1 MTIDAS
7 QLLRQLEPAVRPGT
21 APARLGKG
29 QATLENQSFNELLS
43 LASKG
48 SIASGRQVNCNCDVN
63 EQLDNEQ
70 IDRLSAAADRAEAT
84 GAQKVLML
92 MDGRGFVMD
101 ISKRTVEAELSVEH
115 QTSIFKNIDTAIYV
129 PAEGEQPQ
137 SILGPPGNRIA
148 PPGVLQQQEQL
159 HKSPQPA
166 QKIA

>member
-21 APARLGKG
+21 APSRPGKG

-48 SIASGRQVNCNCDVN
+48 SIHSGRQVNCNCDVN
-63 EQLDNEQ
+63 EPLESEQ

-101 ISKRTVEAELSVEH
+101 ISQRTIEAELSVEH
-115 QTSIFKNIDTAIYV
+115 QASIFKNIDTAIYV
-129 PAEGEQPQ
+129 PADDEHPQ
-137 SILGPPGNRIA
+137 STLGPPGNRIA
-148 PPGVLQQQEQL
+148 PPGVLHQL
-159 HKSPQPA
+159 DQTQSTPQPT
-166 QKIA
+166 QKIV